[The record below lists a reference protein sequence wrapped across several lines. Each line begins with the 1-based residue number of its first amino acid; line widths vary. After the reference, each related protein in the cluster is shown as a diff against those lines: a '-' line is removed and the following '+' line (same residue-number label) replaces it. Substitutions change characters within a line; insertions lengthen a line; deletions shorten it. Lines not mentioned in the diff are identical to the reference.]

1 MKKYRIL
8 LFAVMAMGIMVAQ
21 AQKPAEYEVEGE
33 KTKVT
38 KFFDDGSVREV
49 GYFVDGKADGSWIEY
64 RADGTIKT
72 KAFYTA
78 GKKTGTWIVYSQDG
92 RSLYELIYTD
102 NLLVDSHKWKIE
114 ERNLLADK

>member
-21 AQKPAEYEVEGE
+21 AQKPSTYEKEGPRI
-33 KTKVT
+33 KVT
-38 KFFDDGSVREV
+38 NYFDDGNVREV
-49 GYFVDGKADGSWIEY
+49 GYFVNGKADGSWIEY
-64 RADGTIKT
+64 RADGSIKT
-72 KAFYTA
+72 KAFYDA

-92 RSLYELIYTD
+92 SSLYELIYT
-102 NLLVDSHKWKIE
+102 NNSLVDSHKWKID